1 MFPAICLQSPSIQR
15 KLFGESLETFTNYSP
30 FRKILSRTSL
40 STANF
45 IPPFLALRKCWHEI
59 QTYKNRSFAR
69 DAVLEELHFYDLK
82 HNLVGIVVAQ
92 QKIS

>member
-1 MFPAICLQSPSIQR
+1 MPCTERQVVNRSNIVFDTIQ
-15 KLFGESLETFTNYSP
+15 NY
-30 FRKILSRTSL
+30 RRT
-40 STANF
+40 
-45 IPPFLALRKCWHEI
+45 EI